1 MKMKLHARVVGQEG
15 PVLVVLHGLF
25 GMSDN
30 WQSLGKQWSR
40 DFQVH
45 LLDLRNHG
53 RSPHHPDVSYEAMSE
68 DLVEYFEQE
77 QLGEINLLGHSMG
90 GKVAML
96 TAALH
101 PEYLARLIV
110 ADIGPRAYPPHHQFI
125 LDALAALPLDELRSR
140 ADAEAQFA
148 PELPEGVR
156 LFLLKNLYW
165 REKDRLD
172 WRFNRPA
179 LSEQIE
185 KVGAALPAQAYVDLP
200 TLFIRGGASD
210 YISDADWPAIL
221 QQFPQAELESIPGAG
236 HWLHAE
242 KPAAFDRVLRR
253 FLGASQTK

>member
-1 MKMKLHARVVGQEG
+1 MKMKLHARKMGQKG

-53 RSPHHPDVSYEAMSE
+53 RSPHHPDISYEAMSE
-68 DLVEYFEQE
+68 DLVEYFVQE
-77 QLGEINLLGHSMG
+77 ELRELNLLGHSMG

-101 PEYLARLIV
+101 PEYLSRLIV

-140 ADAEAQFA
+140 ADAEAKFA

-165 REKDRLD
+165 RERDRLD

-185 KVGAALPAQAYVDLP
+185 KVGAALPVQAYVDLP
-200 TLFIRGGASD
+200 TLFIRGSASD

-221 QQFPQAELESIPGAG
+221 QQFPRAELESIAGAG

-242 KPAAFDRVLRR
+242 KPAAFDRVLRS
-253 FLGASQTK
+253 FLGSSQTN